1 MLVTVTGGTGFV
13 GAHSIAAMVSA
24 GHRVRM
30 LVRDPSKVERALAPL
45 HVEPSAVDVV
55 AGDVTDERS
64 VAAAVRGADAVLHAA
79 SVYSFDSRLRARMH
93 RVNERG
99 TEVVLGAARR
109 AAGGPIIHVSTVVAL
124 APEPSRDPS
133 SPVRPGT
140 IDERSPVARPRETYA
155 ATKAAAELVARRHQ
169 AEGAPVVI
177 TYPPALLGPHDPN
190 LGDQTARL
198 RDALRGLMPLWPA
211 GGFPLGD
218 VRDTAALHARLLTAP
233 DATPAVRDTGS
244 TAPTGST
251 GSALLAAHDAA
262 PAVSAGPGGPEA
274 GRHFGPGRY
283 VTTREYVR
291 VLREVTGRVLPAA
304 FLPAAAMIPVGLL
317 ADLVQRVWPWHI
329 PAEYG
334 AIHTCAHAGR
344 PAGTAGAG
352 GITPRPLAE
361 TVGDTV
367 RWLCESGH
375 LPAGRAGLA
384 YPASALVR

>member
-30 LVRDPSKVERALAPL
+30 LVRDPSKVERALTLLLVDPA
-45 HVEPSAVDVV
+45 AVDVV

-64 VAAAVRGADAVLHAA
+64 VAGAVRGADAVLHAA
-79 SVYSFDSRLRARMH
+79 SVYSFDSRLRARM
-93 RVNERG
+93 RQVNERG

-109 AAGGPIIHVSTVVAL
+109 VVGGPVIHVSTVVAL
-124 APEPSRDPS
+124 APGPSRDPS
-133 SPVRPGT
+133 SPARAGT
-140 IDERSPVARPRETYA
+140 IDEWSPVARPRETYA

-218 VRDTAALHARLLTAP
+218 VRDTAALHARLLTSPGTAP
-233 DATPAVRDTGS
+233 GITPGAAPAVGTAS
-244 TAPTGST
+244 TP
-251 GSALLAAHDAA
+251 DAA
-262 PAVSAGPGGPEA
+262 PAAPGGPGA
-274 GRHFGPGRY
+274 VRCFGPGRY

-291 VLREVTGRVLPAA
+291 VLREVTGRALPAA
-304 FLPAAAMIPVGLL
+304 FPPAAAMIPVGLL

-344 PAGTAGAG
+344 PAGTAGTG

-375 LPAGRAGLA
+375 LSAGRAGLA
-384 YPASALVR
+384 RRAPAPVR